1 MLVARGDT
9 ILYETAYGLADRAQ
23 GIPNTRFN
31 LASLDKMFT
40 GVAVMQLV
48 ERGLLSVDI
57 KVGDVLPDYPHREVA
72 SQVKVHQLL
81 THTSAS
87 SAGAL
92 GRRTRSACTSSWD
105 TRPSSSPTWGRGR

>member
-1 MLVARGDT
+1 VLVARGDA

-23 GIPNTRFN
+23 GIPNTPDTRFN

-48 ERGLLSVDI
+48 ERGLLSVDT

-72 SQVKVHQLL
+72 S
-81 THTSAS
+81 
-87 SAGAL
+87 
-92 GRRTRSACTSSWD
+92 
-105 TRPSSSPTWGRGR
+105 